1 MQIACKFFRYFIAQ
15 KALFMMTS
23 SIKVSLDTRRSKKD
37 GTYPLILRLTHD
49 RKTTSIKTGIFLK
62 KEDWD
67 EDKLEVKKSYKGT
80 SNVTRLNNEIQ
91 KKKSDALD
99 SILKLGDSKKAVLS
113 TVTDV
118 KQRID
123 PDFQNR
129 SFYDFGDKLIKELTS
144 AERIGTARSY
154 QLLLN
159 VLKTFNKG
167 KPFEKNKGGNPKT
180 TKFKESK
187 YFDLRFG
194 EINYNFL
201 QQFENYHL
209 SAGNQLN
216 GLAVYMRTIRSIFNK
231 AIKAKEVDKDL
242 YPFNDYKIKTKPT
255 RKRALDNTYIASII
269 ELSLPADHPGFNA
282 RNYFVASYMMYG
294 MNFADMAHLKKTDLV
309 DGRIHYRR
317 QKTSK
322 MYDIK
327 ISESLNA
334 IFSHYIQQNPSSKY
348 VFPILKREGAALQQ
362 KDIQWA
368 RKRFN
373 ENLQLVA
380 NICGIEQKLTS
391 YVSRHSFATQAMMQ
405 DVPVTAISAMLGHS
419 SLKTTEIY
427 LKSLPSNVLDDYNSR
442 VLNAKPTS

>member
-1 MQIACKFFRYFIAQ
+1 MI
-15 KALFMMTS
+15 TT
-23 SIKVSLDTRRSKKD
+23 SIKISLDTRRKRQD

-49 RKTTSIKTGIFLK
+49 RKTTSIKTGIHLK

-67 EDKLEVKKSYKGT
+67 AEKLEVKKSYKGT

-99 SILKLGDSKKAVLS
+99 SILKLMEGKKTAAFS

-123 PDFQNR
+123 PEFQNR
-129 SFYDFGDKLIKELTS
+129 SFYDFGDKQVKELIKS
-144 AERIGTARSY
+144 ERIGTARSY

-167 KPFEKNKGGNPKT
+167 KPLEKNKGGNPKT
-180 TKFKESK
+180 TKFKETK
-187 YFDLRFG
+187 YADLKFG
-194 EINYNFL
+194 EINYSFL
-201 QQFENYHL
+201 QQFESYHL

-216 GLAVYMRTIRSIFNK
+216 GLAVYMRTVRSIFNK
-231 AIKAKEVDKDL
+231 AIKAKEVDKEL
-242 YPFNDYKIKTKPT
+242 YPFDDYKIKTKPT
-255 RKRALDNTYIASII
+255 RKRALENTSIAKII
-269 ELSLPADHPGFNA
+269 DLNLPVDHPGFNA

-294 MNFADMAHLKKTDLV
+294 MSFADMAYLKKTDIIN
-309 DGRIHYRR
+309 GRINYRR

-322 MYDIK
+322 LYDIK
-327 ISESLNA
+327 VTDALDNIISYYN
-334 IFSHYIQQNPSSKY
+334 QQNPSSAF
-348 VFPILKREGAALQQ
+348 VFPIIKRETASDRQ

-373 ENLQLVA
+373 ENLQSIA
-380 NICGIEQKLTS
+380 EICGIEQKLTS

-405 DVPVTAISAMLGHS
+405 NVPVTAISAMLGHS

-427 LKSLPSNVLDDYNSR
+427 LKSLPSNVLDDYNEK
-442 VLNAKPTS
+442 VLKLK

>member
-1 MQIACKFFRYFIAQ
+1 MRANCVQIFSLLHSAKG
-15 KALFMMTS
+15 LSMMTS

-67 EDKLEVKKSYKGT
+67 TEKLEVKKSYKGT

-99 SILKLGDSKKAVLS
+99 SILKLSEGKKVAPS
-113 TVTDV
+113 TVTDI

-129 SFYDFGDKLIKELTS
+129 SFYDFGDTLIKELIK

-167 KPFEKNKGGNPKT
+167 KPLEKNKGGNPKT
-180 TKFKESK
+180 TKFKEPK
-187 YFDLRFG
+187 YADLRFG
-194 EINYNFL
+194 EINYSFL

-255 RKRALDNTYIASII
+255 RKRALENTSIAKII
-269 ELSLPADHPGFNA
+269 DLNLPVDHPGFNA

-294 MNFADMAHLKKTDLV
+294 MNFADMAYLKRTDLI
-309 DGRIHYRR
+309 DGRIQYRR

-322 MYDIK
+322 LYDIK
-327 ISESLNA
+327 ITESLGA
-334 IFSHYIQQNPSSKY
+334 IFSHYIQQDPCSKY
-348 VFPILKREGAALQQ
+348 VFPIIKREGALLQQ

-373 ENLQLVA
+373 ENLQSVA
-380 NICGIEQKLTS
+380 DICGIEQKLTS
-391 YVSRHSFATQAMMQ
+391 YVSRHSFATQAMLQ
-405 DVPVTAISAMLGHS
+405 NVPVTAISAMLGHS

-427 LKSLPSNVLDDYNSR
+427 LKSLPSNILDDYNSQ
-442 VLNAKPTS
+442 VLKLK